1 MIIVVDPVY
10 NPNFID
16 PSNIASDTKLGP
28 GIAISKYL
36 GSYGD
41 RTSFTFV
48 TTPAERAQIARNL
61 YMQSQIWQVI
71 NGNTELFNDI
81 RLIVSEGVYRPGP
94 TETVGG
100 DNLLKQKGQ
109 LAVYQVVDR
118 EGKIDHEKTY
128 DVAEFIKDYMFYDK
142 IVLDYDTFNTD
153 GSMTSQIMIY
163 MPQVP
168 ESFDVKFGLNV
179 STQYNRKLISNDE
192 LVEVLTNA
200 DPQQEAVIYGA

>member
-16 PSNIASDTKLGP
+16 NSEISSNTKLGP
-28 GIAISKYL
+28 GISISKYL
-36 GSYGD
+36 GAYGD

-48 TTPAERAQIARNL
+48 TSPSERAQIARNL
-61 YMQSQIWQVI
+61 YMQAQIWQAI
-71 NGNTELFNDI
+71 NGNTDLFNDI

-94 TETVGG
+94 TETVAG
-100 DNLLKQKGQ
+100 DNLLKQNGQ

-128 DVAEFIKDYMFYDK
+128 DVAEFIKDYMFFDK
-142 IVLDYDTFNTD
+142 LVLDYDTLNTD

-163 MPQVP
+163 MPSVP

-179 STQYNRKLISNDE
+179 ATAYNRTTISNNE
-192 LVEVLTNA
+192 LVEVLEN
-200 DPQQEAVIYGA
+200 

>member
-10 NPNFID
+10 NPNFTE
-16 PSNIASDTKLGP
+16 ASEISSGTKLGP
-28 GIAISKYL
+28 GITIAKYL
-36 GSYGD
+36 GAYGD

-48 TTPAERAQIARNL
+48 TTPSERAQINRNL
-61 YMQSQIWQVI
+61 YMQAQIWQAI
-71 NGNTELFNDI
+71 NGNTDLFNDV
-81 RLIVSEGVYRPGP
+81 RLVVSEGIYRPGP

-118 EGKIDHEKTY
+118 DGKIDHEKTY

-153 GSMTSQIMIY
+153 GSMTSQIMVY
-163 MPQVP
+163 MPSVP

-179 STQYNRKLISNDE
+179 STSYNRTLISNNE
-192 LVEVLTNA
+192 LVEVLSN
-200 DPQQEAVIYGA
+200 